1 MGPPGAVDREF
12 VYIDFVFFPFVLPLP
27 SLFLLLSCCFFLLSS
42 CFFRVASSFSL
53 LASFVLLLPSLF
65 LLLLCCFF
73 LLSSCFCCVGSI
85 LAPKVSSKPP
95 KVSPKPPEDPQ
106 SANVAPSWLHL
117 GSILAHHGSILAHLK
132 ESCIVC
138 FILVSST
145 AATRHHSPRAV
156 SMLLSF
162 FSSEIHLTKYTYFPL
177 SYDRFLLFYVILYCF
192 LLCFFMLDIREIQLH
207 Y

>member
-12 VYIDFVFFPFVLPLP
+12 VDISFLFVLL
-27 SLFLLLSCCFFLLSS
+27 SFVFLLLSSLLLLLFSFFLSSFFFLLSS
-42 CFFRVASSFSL
+42 FRATAFPELPKAS
-53 LASFVLLLPSLF
+53 PK
-65 LLLLCCFF
+65 
-73 LLSSCFCCVGSI
+73 
-85 LAPKVSSKPP
+85 APKVSSKPP

-138 FILVSST
+138 FILVSSP

-162 FSSEIHLTKYTYFPL
+162 FASEIHLTKYTYFPL
-177 SYDRFLLFYVILYCF
+177 SYDRFLLFYVF
-192 LLCFFMLDIREIQLH
+192 LLMRNTIRLLTFDVFC
-207 Y
+207 

>member
-12 VYIDFVFFPFVLPLP
+12 VYRDFVY
-27 SLFLLLSCCFFLLSS
+27 S
-42 CFFRVASSFSL
+42 SSFFL
-53 LASFVLLLPSLF
+53 LASFVLVLPSLF
-65 LLLLCCFF
+65 LHLLCCFF
-73 LLSSCFCCVGSI
+73 LLSSCFCCV
-85 LAPKVSSKPP
+85 
-95 KVSPKPPEDPQ
+95 
-106 SANVAPSWLHL
+106 
-117 GSILAHHGSILAHLK
+117 GSILAHLK

-162 FSSEIHLTKYTYFPL
+162 WASEIHLTKYTYFPL

-192 LLCFFMLDIREIQLH
+192 LLCFFMLDIREILLH

>member
-12 VYIDFVFFPFVLPLP
+12 VYIDFVFFPFVLLLP

-53 LASFVLLLPSLF
+53 PASVVLLLPSLF
-65 LLLLCCFF
+65 LLLLCWLHLGSQS
-73 LLSSCFCCVGSI
+73 LLQASQSLSK
-85 LAPKVSSKPP
+85 APRRPP
-95 KVSPKPPEDPQ
+95 KRQCGSLL
-106 SANVAPSWLHL
+106 APSWLHL

-162 FSSEIHLTKYTYFPL
+162 FASEIHLTKYTYFPL

-192 LLCFFMLDIREIQLH
+192 LLCFFMLDIREIRLH